1 MNLPG
6 FAGTVSILTVHKAKG
21 LEFPVVF
28 LPGMN
33 QQSRSLSTGP
43 IAIVE
48 DGENGVNIA
57 IKNSA
62 GPDYQELWEREHSEL
77 LREHQR
83 MLYVAMTRARDH
95 LIMIGTLMSGKTLI
109 KPNTWLG
116 YLHAS
121 APRPL
126 FDRPVEAESGT
137 ISYSYPPAPTM
148 PPKSTR
154 IQAVSNDRQQEA
166 AGDLDIKTII
176 DNLSPLPRS
185 ETLEWKSATDFIHQ
199 GEIGSLIT
207 RTGAP
212 AVSPITRGS
221 VLHRCLEDVTKTGT
235 YDLDRIIMDYPDIPA
250 MGSDIRQSFISDV
263 RSVLNSVLGRK
274 EFGWIFERRPD
285 AYSEL
290 PFLCKKGRALVSG
303 IIDRI
308 VIRDGIGHVIDYKA
322 IIIENDEALAT
333 WKNHYRPQIQIYCEA
348 VKEIFRTRSVEGSLF
363 FLDSMR
369 LELTTK
375 V

>member
-1 MNLPG
+1 
-6 FAGTVSILTVHKAKG
+6 
-21 LEFPVVF
+21 
-28 LPGMN
+28 
-33 QQSRSLSTGP
+33 
-43 IAIVE
+43 
-48 DGENGVNIA
+48 VNIA
-57 IKNSA
+57 IKYSA
-62 GPDYQELWEREHSEL
+62 GPDYQELWAREHGEL

-95 LIMIGTLMSGKTLI
+95 LIMIGTLMSGKTPI

-126 FDRPVEAESGT
+126 FDRPVEAGSGT
-137 ISYSYPPAPTM
+137 ISYAYPPALTM
-148 PPKSTR
+148 PAKSTGM
-154 IQAVSNDRQQEA
+154 QAVRNDRQQQA

-199 GEIGSLIT
+199 GKEAIGSLVT
-207 RTGAP
+207 RTVAP
-212 AVSPITRGS
+212 VSPITRGS

-250 MGSDIRQSFISDV
+250 MESDIRRSFISDV

-290 PFLCKKGRALVSG
+290 PFLYKKGRTLVSG

-308 VIRDGIGHVIDYKA
+308 VIRDDIGHVIDYKA
-322 IIIENDEALAT
+322 ILIENDEALAA
-333 WKNHYRPQIQIYCEA
+333 WKDHYRPQIQIYCEA
-348 VKEIFRTRSVEGSLF
+348 VKDIFRTRSVEGSLF
-363 FLDSMR
+363 FLDSIR
-369 LELTTK
+369 LEPTTK